1 MMRLLVVEDD
11 ALLQRSLDAMLRAA
25 GQNPVCVSSGEA
37 CLALLEEGFDALIL
51 DIGLPDRDGFD
62 VLGELRRRGH
72 TLPVILLTA
81 RDKVTDR
88 IAGLEMGADDYV
100 LKPFDCGELM
110 ARIKAVVRRRPMSDE
125 IVRYGT
131 LQCDWSRR
139 VVKIGDRILDLRPRE
154 LSVLRILIE
163 RAGRVVERELLA
175 AEIFADDIASSNA
188 LDVHVGRLRR
198 KLQPDGP
205 RLKTLRGL
213 GYRLEL

>member
-25 GQNPVCVSSGEA
+25 GQSPVCVSSGEEG
-37 CLALLEEGFDALIL
+37 LALLEEGFDALVL

-72 TLPVILLTA
+72 MLPVILLTA

-110 ARIKAVVRRRPMSDE
+110 ARIKAVVRRRPTSDE
-125 IVRYGT
+125 IVRYGA

-154 LSVLRILIE
+154 LSALRILIE

-175 AEIFADDIASSNA
+175 AEIFADDGASSNA
-188 LDVHVGRLRR
+188 LDIHVGRLRR

>member
-11 ALLQRSLDAMLRAA
+11 ALLRRSLDAMLRAA
-25 GQNPVCVSSGEA
+25 GQIPVCVSSGEEG
-37 CLALLEEGFDALIL
+37 LALLDEGFDALVL

-72 TLPVILLTA
+72 MLPVILLTA

-110 ARIKAVVRRRPMSDE
+110 ARIKAVVRRRPTSDE

-154 LSVLRILIE
+154 LSALRILIE

-175 AEIFADDIASSNA
+175 AEIFADDVASSNA
-188 LDVHVGRLRR
+188 LDIHVGRLRR